1 MQSLGAR
8 HTLGLLGK
16 PVEGESTSSHF
27 CQIPKLFVGVV
38 LELDAEVE
46 YPLL

>member
-8 HTLGLLGK
+8 HSLGLLGK
-16 PVEGESTSSHF
+16 PVEGENTFSHF
-27 CQIPKLFVGVV
+27 CQIPKFFVAVV